1 MECISQPELVCVR
14 DTLRVMGLDPQK
26 LDLRLCEQAPPIC
39 QSFDMSGKLVGWE
52 VTGLCDPEVEE
63 TNAEANAVKGMV
75 FRYWTEEELV
85 AKIARTIKVK
95 DSNIAKTRAENSTWP
110 FANVNL
116 VIPTDEITVTR
127 EMADSMQ
134 GRFCTLEANNLDEIY
149 LLLSYDPAIKGR
161 PLIQIR

>member
-1 MECISQPELVCVR
+1 MECISQPELDSVG
-14 DTLRVMGLDPQK
+14 DSLRVMGFDPQK
-26 LDLRLCEQAPPIC
+26 LGLRLCEQAPPIC
-39 QSFDMSGKLVGWE
+39 QSFDLSGKLVGWE
-52 VTGLCDPEVEE
+52 VTGLYDPEVEE
-63 TNAEANAVKGMV
+63 TNSGAKTVKDMV

-85 AKIARTIKVK
+85 AEIARTIKVK
-95 DSNIAKTRAENSTWP
+95 DSKIAKMRAENSTWP

-116 VIPTDEITVTR
+116 VIPTDEITITP

-134 GRFCTLEANNLDEIY
+134 GRFCTLEANNLDEVY